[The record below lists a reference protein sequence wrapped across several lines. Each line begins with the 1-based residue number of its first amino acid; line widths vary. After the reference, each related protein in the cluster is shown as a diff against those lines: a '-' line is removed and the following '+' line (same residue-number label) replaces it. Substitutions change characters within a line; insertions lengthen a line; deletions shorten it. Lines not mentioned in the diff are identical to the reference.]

1 MFCTTALNLKLRS
14 VLLHNVDYN
23 VFIYGVLA
31 ALLSLFLDYC
41 LGLSGSEFSPREI
54 FSGYTSWL
62 VRRRLSKV
70 SLTDIA
76 DQYEFG
82 NDNDREKFLYTQA
95 EPLFTW
101 EKAAGMC
108 VVCTGFWIALVTGIF
123 YTFNPVSV
131 LEIILTSH
139 VTIRIITKL
148 L

>member
-1 MFCTTALNLKLRS
+1 

-41 LGLSGSEFSPREI
+41 LGLSGAGFSPREI
-54 FSGYTSWL
+54 FSGYTNWI
-62 VRRRLSKV
+62 VRQRLGNKV
-70 SLTDIA
+70 KEITESYKFEDE
-76 DQYEFG
+76 Y
-82 NDNDREKFLYTQA
+82 DRDAFLYSQA

-123 YTFNPVSV
+123 YTFSPVSIF
-131 LEIILTSH
+131 EIILTSH